1 MHLLEGTADGAVRVR
16 LQPYFI
22 TVVAGAILATIAIC
36 WSMMYSTYTSELRL
50 SGRVTDLS
58 GGRVTVR
65 APYRRE
71 ASVILNSAHGSIYA
85 PPGPICQITDTSGR
99 SVQDEGSTDGKSKQ
113 LLISLGV
120 ESHCMLDKGD
130 KVDMKFSS
138 QEKRGIRML
147 IGI

>member
-36 WSMMYSTYTSELRL
+36 WSMMYSTYTSELR
-50 SGRVTDLS
+50 LS

-99 SVQDEGSTDGKSKQ
+99 SVQDEGSTDGNSKQ

-138 QEKRGIRML
+138 REKRGIRML